1 MCMVLRAG
9 SWIQVFSNLST
20 YHNLSKKK
28 KITTRLSFS
37 TFLKV
42 YTETIKKCKNPK
54 STIAGYIILLFYQNQ
69 KRV

>member
-28 KITTRLSFS
+28 KKKITTRLSFS

-42 YTETIKKCKNPK
+42 YTETIKKCLNLKKN
-54 STIAGYIILLFYQNQ
+54 LNQ
-69 KRV
+69 Q